1 MRARSRGKQKYLA
14 RKYKW
19 FLADVSEKRM
29 REWKIAP
36 PIKASAAAGNSGM
49 IRKIFPKVNYFRDYY
64 QT

>member
-1 MRARSRGKQKYLA
+1 LA
-14 RKYKW
+14 G
-19 FLADVSEKRM
+19 VSEKRM